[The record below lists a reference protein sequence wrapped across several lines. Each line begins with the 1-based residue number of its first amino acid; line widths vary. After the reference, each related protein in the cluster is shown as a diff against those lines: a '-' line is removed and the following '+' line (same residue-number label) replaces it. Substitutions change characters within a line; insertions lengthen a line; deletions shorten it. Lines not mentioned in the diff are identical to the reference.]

1 LRIGPIAPPFIYL
14 LCLYCGLSLES
25 AAWPSTQFS
34 VLYRLLLDPLV
45 WPTYDAG
52 YLHKPATNAVAGC
65 FGYLK
70 DFIDKI
76 VIKPK
81 K

>member
-1 LRIGPIAPPFIYL
+1 M
-14 LCLYCGLSLES
+14 
-25 AAWPSTQFS
+25 
-34 VLYRLLLDPLV
+34 LYRLLLDPLV